1 MADADHTPTDL
12 EAVPEPV
19 APEAGPLPRG
29 KGARA
34 TFANGTAPA
43 AMVTD
48 GDGAVVDLV
57 RIGAEAQEAR
67 FGAARAL
74 LDAGDLQGA
83 REAFRALAIAVP
95 RDKRYRLYMHY
106 AWGCE
111 HQAAG
116 RPGEARSELE
126 RALRL
131 DPNFAPAKQALAGLE
146 VRKGW
151 LRRLFGM
158 K

>member
-19 APEAGPLPRG
+19 APEAGSQPRG
-29 KGARA
+29 KDRK
-34 TFANGTAPA
+34 TFAHGTQPA
-43 AMVTD
+43 VLITD

-57 RIGAEAQEAR
+57 RTGVEAQEER
-67 FGAARAL
+67 FDAARAL

-111 HQAAG
+111 HQKAG

-131 DPNFAPAKQALAGLE
+131 DPDFAPAKQALAGLE
-146 VRKGW
+146 IRRGW